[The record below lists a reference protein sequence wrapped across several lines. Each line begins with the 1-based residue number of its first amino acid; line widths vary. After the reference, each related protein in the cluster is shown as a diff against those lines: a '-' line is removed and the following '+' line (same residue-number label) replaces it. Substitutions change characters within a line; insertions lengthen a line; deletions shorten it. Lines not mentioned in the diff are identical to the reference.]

1 MQSEIL
7 LMINKIVKDHDNLKA
22 NIKRTPFQ
30 PFLKLKSFD
39 ISNNLLEF
47 LLHMWDAKTCAFTKS
62 NGECIPFNLAGV
74 QDLLPFDNNRGVIF
88 IELFE
93 GSLPKDQGHCI
104 MTNYLESQN
113 TLKDAVSLF
122 EEELKGERPNI
133 EIQCRLYIIIL
144 WSSFLFPISSKG
156 IYLNFAKLLDNLETL
171 KNISWSKLVYDF
183 LIWGLNDASSSLK
196 KKEG

>member
-7 LMINKIVKDHDNLKA
+7 LMINKIVEDHDNLKA

-39 ISNNLLEF
+39 ISNNFLEF
-47 LLHMWDAKTCAFTKS
+47 LLHRWDAKTCAFTKS
-62 NGECIPFNLAGV
+62 NGECIPFNLADV
-74 QDLLPFDNNRGVIF
+74 QDLLPFDNNGWVIF

-133 EIQCRLYIIIL
+133 EILCRLYIIIL

-183 LIWGLNDASSSLK
+183 LI
-196 KKEG
+196 